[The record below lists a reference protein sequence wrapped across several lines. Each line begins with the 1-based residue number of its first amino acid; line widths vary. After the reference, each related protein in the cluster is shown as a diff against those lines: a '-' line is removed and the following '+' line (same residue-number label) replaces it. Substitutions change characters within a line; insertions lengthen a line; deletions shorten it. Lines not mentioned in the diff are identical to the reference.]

1 MISQELLNQTKFE
14 EGLRLTAYICPA
26 GKKTI
31 GYGHNLEANPYFEG
45 NRIPDKITKEQ
56 AEVILYHDL
65 NNVATRL
72 AAWHGFE
79 LLQGARKE
87 AVIQMAFQLGFDGFM
102 GFKNLRKALLRCEW
116 AEAKAH
122 ALDSKWARQTPKRAA
137 RVAHQLL
144 TGEHYS
150 VPSI

>member
-1 MISQELLNQTKFE
+1 MISEELLNQTKFE

-56 AEVILYHDL
+56 AEVILHHDL

-79 LLQGARKE
+79 LLQGARKD

-102 GFKNLRKALLRCEW
+102 GFKNMRKALLRCEW
-116 AEAKAH
+116 AAAKSH
-122 ALDSKWARQTPKRAA
+122 ALDSKWARQTPKRAT

-144 TGEHYS
+144 TGQHYR